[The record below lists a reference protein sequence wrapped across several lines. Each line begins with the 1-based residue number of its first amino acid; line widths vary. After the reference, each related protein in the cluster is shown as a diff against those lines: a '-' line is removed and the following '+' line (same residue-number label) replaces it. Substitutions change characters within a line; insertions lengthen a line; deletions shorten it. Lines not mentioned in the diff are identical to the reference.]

1 LLSVFVEGKLYAL
14 LALGSDQ
21 RICFNTQNTETYRN
35 FAGFLS
41 TTLEKLKTN
50 EAIGQRLTVLERLDS
65 VNRSISAVT
74 DVDHLYQAIHQQM
87 TASLGDINFLIALYD
102 ADTNQIEIPYAFEED
117 HLINIPPF
125 PLGEGLTSILIKTRQ
140 PLMIVEDTERQAVEL
155 GAKTVGQPAK
165 SWLGVPL
172 IVGGDVIGALIVQDL
187 EREHR
192 FDEEDKRML
201 NMLSTQVAISLRNAH
216 LLRESQ
222 IRVEREQVITEL
234 TNKLWAST
242 DVETILRTA
251 LMELGRTMSVS
262 RGFIQL
268 DMSEQTRNVN

>member
-1 LLSVFVEGKLYAL
+1 
-14 LALGSDQ
+14 
-21 RICFNTQNTETYRN
+21 
-35 FAGFLS
+35 
-41 TTLEKLKTN
+41 
-50 EAIGQRLTVLERLDS
+50 
-65 VNRSISAVT
+65 
-74 DVDHLYQAIHQQM
+74 
-87 TASLGDINFLIALYD
+87 
-102 ADTNQIEIPYAFEED
+102 
-117 HLINIPPF
+117 
-125 PLGEGLTSILIKTRQ
+125 
-140 PLMIVEDTERQAVEL
+140 MIVEDTERQAVEL